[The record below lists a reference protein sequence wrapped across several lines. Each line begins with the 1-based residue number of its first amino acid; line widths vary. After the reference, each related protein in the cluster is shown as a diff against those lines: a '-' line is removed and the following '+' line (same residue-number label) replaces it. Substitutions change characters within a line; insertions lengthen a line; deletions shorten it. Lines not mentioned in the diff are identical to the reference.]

1 MKKYDSRVCG
11 MSQRRCVKLAR
22 HNTRHMPAS
31 LLTCIHACNHRV
43 DFSKKAWNNEFSVT
57 LPVLIPNVPNRLAMK
72 QKKLTATIQDVA
84 KTARVSVST
93 VSRVLNGKD
102 DVASETQE
110 RVASVIEKLGYTS
123 NLAARS
129 MRSHRKNLIG
139 LVVPDIGSPY
149 SIEIMKGVN
158 RAIAESKFDLL
169 VYTTGDIRKNGATL
183 HEQHYVSLLNNSV
196 TDGVI
201 IVASAA
207 SDFITNAPIVAV
219 DPHTI
224 NPNYPYV
231 QGANY
236 QGALELMQYLLGLGH
251 RRIGFISGRP
261 EIASAQQRLSGYK
274 DALKNAG
281 LEIDEELIV
290 PGDFIQSTA
299 CQATLELLSLKKP
312 PTAIFAANDQSAMG
326 VYQAADELGIRIP
339 DDLSVVGFD
348 NISEAK
354 YMGLTTIDQSL
365 DEMGYAAVQ
374 MLIKLINHEALEET
388 VYKAKSSLVV
398 RASCRQA
405 TAGKATVKKSKL
417 K

>member
-1 MKKYDSRVCG
+1 MNRKK
-11 MSQRRCVKLAR
+11 
-22 HNTRHMPAS
+22 
-31 LLTCIHACNHRV
+31 HAV
-43 DFSKKAWNNEFSVT
+43 
-57 LPVLIPNVPNRLAMK
+57 
-72 QKKLTATIQDVA
+72 TIQDVA
-84 KTARVSVST
+84 KTAKVSVST
-93 VSRVLNGKD
+93 VSRVLNGKV

-110 RVASVIEKLGYTS
+110 RIVAVIEKLGYTS

-139 LVVPDIGSPY
+139 LVVPDIGFPY
-149 SIEIMKGVN
+149 SIEIMKGIN

-169 VYTTGDIRKNGATL
+169 VYTTGDIRKNGTAL

-219 DPHTI
+219 DPHII

-231 QGANY
+231 QGTNY
-236 QGALELMQYLLGLGH
+236 HSALELMQYLFDLGH

-261 EIASAQQRLSGYK
+261 EIASAQRRLSGYR

-290 PGDFIQSTA
+290 PGDFIQPTAYKSTI
-299 CQATLELLSLKKP
+299 QLLSLQNP

-326 VYQAADELGIRIP
+326 VYQAASEMGVRIP
-339 DDLSVVGFD
+339 DDLSVIGFD

-354 YMGLTTIDQSL
+354 YMGLTTMDQYL
-365 DEMGYAAVQ
+365 DEMGYVAIQ
-374 MLIKLINHEALEET
+374 MLIKLINHEPLEET
-388 VYKAKSSLVV
+388 VHKMKTNLVV
-398 RASCRQA
+398 RTSCSKPASIRSGTNLVGA
-405 TAGKATVKKSKL
+405 A
-417 K
+417 